1 MSDYSDSDLSDNQSP
16 PKKKSKPQKYIK
28 KDLSD
33 DNDEEEEEE
42 EEEEEDEEEDDVD
55 EDEEPVVSSKKKRR
69 MHFAIK
75 DMFHDEASVDED
87 EEEEDEEYDDDGELI
102 GPEDEEALDAV
113 PAARELDSRRRIREI
128 MDQDEEEIER
138 YYQERYE
145 NQNYVDRFGDGE
157 AMADSIVQKE
167 RLPGIKDPN
176 LWALRC
182 KMGEEKATVLALM
195 RKFIAYQF
203 SDTPLQIKSA
213 FAKEGL
219 KGYIYVEAFKQTHV
233 KQAIEGITALRLSTY
248 KQHLVPIEEMTEVV
262 RVVKETGQ
270 LKPDQWVRIK
280 SGLYRD
286 DLALVEYVEDAQNL
300 VGLKLVPRID
310 YERKR
315 NRGMEPEEDTNKF
328 KRFKRPAPA
337 LFNASKLAD
346 RVQRDGS
353 SLVFEG
359 NRYDADGFLH
369 KQFRISAVFTE
380 GIRPTLAELERF
392 HHTPDSLQIAAAAA
406 NAAANLN
413 ASVTAEVASNHCFTP
428 GDVVEVCEGDLKNLR
443 GKVVSIEGNNRIIVQ
458 PNHSDL
464 REPIPF
470 TPVELRKFFS
480 QGDHVK
486 VLSGRYAN
494 ETGLVIRFDPTIAVV
509 LSDNSMNEM
518 KVAPKDL
525 RLWQDRATTVE
536 SSGHVQLMDL
546 VQVDP
551 QTVGVVVHVE
561 RDQVSVLT
569 CFGKVV
575 NLKSNTAL
583 RRLNTHRRPPP
594 QALDRNGNSIQLK
607 QTVRLLDKPYCGLIG
622 EVKHLYRSWAF
633 IYCRTH
639 LENAGLVVAKTRQ
652 ISVLTTSQGGNDTQ
666 ANNEAGVPVKT
677 ITPIGGGGARN
688 NTEGGRGRGNRNE
701 RQLVGRTA
709 LIVKGTLKGL
719 LGIICDATPTHVVL
733 ELHSQ
738 FKKVP
743 VARENMALLDSGGRI
758 MDTQYGATTPRVTPM
773 REMRTPQLAYGAQT
787 PHAASTTPRG
797 DSTPLPS
804 AFNAGMATPKIN
816 NLDEPMTP
824 SSSFL
829 WTSNDLHRM
838 SGSST
843 HSLSDTE

>member
-1 MSDYSDSDLSDNQSP
+1 
-16 PKKKSKPQKYIK
+16 
-28 KDLSD
+28 
-33 DNDEEEEEE
+33 
-42 EEEEEDEEEDDVD
+42 
-55 EDEEPVVSSKKKRR
+55 
-69 MHFAIK
+69 
-75 DMFHDEASVDED
+75 MFHDEASVDED
-87 EEEEDEEYDDDGELI
+87 DEEYDDDGELI
-102 GPEDEEALDAV
+102 GLEDEEALDAV

-233 KQAIEGITALRLSTY
+233 KQAIDGITALRLSMY
-248 KQHLVPIEEMTEVV
+248 KQQLVPIEEMTEVV

-315 NRGMEPEEDTNKF
+315 NRGTETDDNNKF

-337 LFNASKLAD
+337 LFNASKLSD

-359 NRYDADGFLH
+359 NRYDTDGFLH
-369 KQFRISAVFTE
+369 KQFRINAFTE

-392 HHTPDSLQIAAAAA
+392 HHTPDSLQIAAAI
-406 NAAANLN
+406 
-413 ASVTAEVASNHCFTP
+413 ASNHCFTP

-470 TPVELRKFFS
+470 TPVELRKFFN

-486 VLSGRYAN
+486 VILLCVLYIAPLKTNSDSKSPRSTAQYLGQPSIFSINIDISSYLCV
-494 ETGLVIRFDPTIAVV
+494 GFDTARVPRPKQVV
-509 LSDNSMNEM
+509 FL
-518 KVAPKDL
+518 
-525 RLWQDRATTVE
+525 
-536 SSGHVQLMDL
+536 
-546 VQVDP
+546 
-551 QTVGVVVHVE
+551 
-561 RDQVSVLT
+561 
-569 CFGKVV
+569 
-575 NLKSNTAL
+575 
-583 RRLNTHRRPPP
+583 
-594 QALDRNGNSIQLK
+594 
-607 QTVRLLDKPYCGLIG
+607 
-622 EVKHLYRSWAF
+622 
-633 IYCRTH
+633 
-639 LENAGLVVAKTRQ
+639 
-652 ISVLTTSQGGNDTQ
+652 
-666 ANNEAGVPVKT
+666 
-677 ITPIGGGGARN
+677 
-688 NTEGGRGRGNRNE
+688 
-701 RQLVGRTA
+701 
-709 LIVKGTLKGL
+709 
-719 LGIICDATPTHVVL
+719 
-733 ELHSQ
+733 
-738 FKKVP
+738 
-743 VARENMALLDSGGRI
+743 
-758 MDTQYGATTPRVTPM
+758 GATLRP
-773 REMRTPQLAYGAQT
+773 
-787 PHAASTTPRG
+787 
-797 DSTPLPS
+797 
-804 AFNAGMATPKIN
+804 F
-816 NLDEPMTP
+816 
-824 SSSFL
+824 
-829 WTSNDLHRM
+829 DLKV
-838 SGSST
+838 
-843 HSLSDTE
+843 

>member
-1 MSDYSDSDLSDNQSP
+1 
-16 PKKKSKPQKYIK
+16 
-28 KDLSD
+28 
-33 DNDEEEEEE
+33 
-42 EEEEEDEEEDDVD
+42 
-55 EDEEPVVSSKKKRR
+55 
-69 MHFAIK
+69 
-75 DMFHDEASVDED
+75 MFHDEASVDED
-87 EEEEDEEYDDDGELI
+87 DEEEDEEYDDEGELI

-233 KQAIEGITALRLSTY
+233 KQAIDGITALRLSMY
-248 KQHLVPIEEMTEVV
+248 KQQLVPIEEMTEVV

-315 NRGMEPEEDTNKF
+315 NRGTETDDNNKF

-337 LFNASKLAD
+337 LFNASKLSD

-359 NRYDADGFLH
+359 NRYDTDGFLH
-369 KQFRISAVFTE
+369 KQFRINAVFTE

-406 NAAANLN
+406 NAAANLTSTVN
-413 ASVTAEVASNHCFTP
+413 VEIASNHCFTP

-443 GKVVSIEGNNRIIVQ
+443 GKVVSIEGNSRIIVQ

-470 TPVELRKFFS
+470 TPVELRKFFN

-486 VLSGRYAN
+486 VILLYV
-494 ETGLVIRFDPTIAVV
+494 LYIAP
-509 LSDNSMNEM
+509 LKTNSDSMS
-518 KVAPKDL
+518 P
-525 RLWQDRATTVE
+525 R
-536 SSGHVQLMDL
+536 S
-546 VQVDP
+546 
-551 QTVGVVVHVE
+551 
-561 RDQVSVLT
+561 
-569 CFGKVV
+569 
-575 NLKSNTAL
+575 TA
-583 RRLNTHRRPPP
+583 
-594 QALDRNGNSIQLK
+594 
-607 QTVRLLDKPYCGLIG
+607 
-622 EVKHLYRSWAF
+622 
-633 IYCRTH
+633 
-639 LENAGLVVAKTRQ
+639 
-652 ISVLTTSQGGNDTQ
+652 
-666 ANNEAGVPVKT
+666 
-677 ITPIGGGGARN
+677 
-688 NTEGGRGRGNRNE
+688 
-701 RQLVGRTA
+701 
-709 LIVKGTLKGL
+709 
-719 LGIICDATPTHVVL
+719 
-733 ELHSQ
+733 
-738 FKKVP
+738 
-743 VARENMALLDSGGRI
+743 
-758 MDTQYGATTPRVTPM
+758 QY
-773 REMRTPQLAYGAQT
+773 
-787 PHAASTTPRG
+787 
-797 DSTPLPS
+797 
-804 AFNAGMATPKIN
+804 
-816 NLDEPMTP
+816 
-824 SSSFL
+824 
-829 WTSNDLHRM
+829 
-838 SGSST
+838 
-843 HSLSDTE
+843 

>member
-1 MSDYSDSDLSDNQSP
+1 MN
-16 PKKKSKPQKYIK
+16 
-28 KDLSD
+28 
-33 DNDEEEEEE
+33 
-42 EEEEEDEEEDDVD
+42 
-55 EDEEPVVSSKKKRR
+55 
-69 MHFAIK
+69 FAVK

-87 EEEEDEEYDDDGELI
+87 DEEEDEEYDDDGELI

-233 KQAIEGITALRLSTY
+233 KQAIDGITALRLSTY
-248 KQHLVPIEEMTEVV
+248 KQQLVPIEEMTEVV

-315 NRGMEPEEDTNKF
+315 NRGMDLENDINNNNNITKF

-346 RVQRDGS
+346 RIQRDGS
-353 SLVFEG
+353 SMIFEG

-369 KQFRISAVFTE
+369 KQFRINAVFTE

-406 NAAANLN
+406 NAAANLTSTISTEI
-413 ASVTAEVASNHCFTP
+413 ALNHCFTP
-428 GDVVEVCEGDLKNLR
+428 GDIVEVCEGDLKNLR
-443 GKVVSIEGNNRIIVQ
+443 GKIVSIESNHRIIVQ

-464 REPIPF
+464 KEPIPF
-470 TPVELRKFFS
+470 TPVELRKFFN

-486 VLSGRYAN
+486 VLNGRHVN
-494 ETGLVIRFDPTIAVV
+494 ETGLVIRFDPSLAVV
-509 LSDNSMNEM
+509 LSDHSMNEM
-518 KVAPKDL
+518 KIAPKDL

-536 SSGHVQLMDL
+536 SSGHIQLMDL
-546 VQVDP
+546 VQIDP

-561 RDQVSVLT
+561 RDQISVLT

-583 RRLNTHRRPPP
+583 RRLMNTMRGRPP

-607 QTVRLLDKPYCGLIG
+607 QTVRLLEKPYYGLIG

-639 LENAGLVVAKTRQ
+639 LENAGLVVVKTRQ
-652 ISVLTTSQGGNDTQ
+652 LSALTTSQN
-666 ANNEAGVPVKT
+666 ANEQNNNVENNGIRMKT
-677 ITPIGGGGARN
+677 ITPINGTRNFGGGGGGAGGAGGN
-688 NTEGGRGRGNRNE
+688 SEGGRGRGNRNE

-758 MDTQYGATTPRVTPM
+758 MDTQYGATTPRTTMITPM

-804 AFNAGMATPKIN
+804 AFNAGMATPKIS

-838 SGSST
+838 STSST

>member
-1 MSDYSDSDLSDNQSP
+1 MSDYSDSDLSANQSP
-16 PKKKSKPQKYIK
+16 PKKKGKPQKYTK
-28 KDLSD
+28 NDLSD
-33 DNDEEEEEE
+33 DEEEEEE
-42 EEEEEDEEEDDVD
+42 DDEEDDGVD
-55 EDEEPVVSSKKKRR
+55 EDEEPGLTSKKKRR
-69 MHFAIK
+69 MNFAIK

-87 EEEEDEEYDDDGELI
+87 DEEEDEEYDEDADLI

-128 MDQDEEEIER
+128 MDQDEEAIER

-145 NQNYVDRFGDGE
+145 NQDYVDRFGDGE

-248 KQHLVPIEEMTEVV
+248 KQQLVPIEEMTEVV

-270 LKPDQWVRIK
+270 LKPEQWVRIK

-315 NRGMEPEEDTNKF
+315 NRGTEAEDDNNSNNKF
-328 KRFKRPAPA
+328 RRFKRPAPA

-369 KQFRISAVFTE
+369 KQFRINAVFTE

-392 HHTPDSLQIAAAAA
+392 HHTPDSLQIAA
-406 NAAANLN
+406 NAAATLTTGSN
-413 ASVTAEVASNHCFTP
+413 AEVTLSHCFTP

-464 REPIPF
+464 HEPIPF
-470 TPVELRKFFS
+470 TPIELRKFFS

-486 VLSGRYAN
+486 VLSGRHAN
-494 ETGLVIRFDPTIAVV
+494 ETGLVIRFDPTLAVV
-509 LSDNSMNEM
+509 LSDHSMNEM

-583 RRLNTHRRPPP
+583 RRLNSVRRPPP

-607 QTVRLLDKPYCGLIG
+607 QMVRILEKPHCGLVG
-622 EVKHLYRSWAF
+622 EVRHLYRSWAF

-652 ISVLTTSQGGNDTQ
+652 LSVLTTSQGGNDQ
-666 ANNEAGVPVKT
+666 QGSNEAGMSVKT
-677 ITPIGGGGARN
+677 VTPVGGGGARN
-688 NTEGGRGRGNRNE
+688 FGVGNGEGGRGRGNRNE

-758 MDTQYGATTPRVTPM
+758 METQYGATATPRITPL
-773 REMRTPQLAYGAQT
+773 REMRTPQLAYGSQT

-816 NLDEPMTP
+816 NLDDPMTP

-829 WTSNDLHRM
+829 WTSSDLHRM

-843 HSLSDTE
+843 HSLSDNE

>member
-1 MSDYSDSDLSDNQSP
+1 MSDCSNSDESASPSP
-16 PKKKSKPQKYIK
+16 PKKKNKTQKYTK
-28 KDLSD
+28 KDLYY
-33 DNDEEEEEE
+33 DNDEDEDDDD
-42 EEEEEDEEEDDVD
+42 EEDEEEDDVD
-55 EDEEPVVSSKKKRR
+55 EDEEPALTSKKKRR
-69 MHFAIK
+69 MNFAIK

-87 EEEEDEEYDDDGELI
+87 DEEEDEEYDDEGELI

-233 KQAIEGITALRLSTY
+233 KQAIDGITALRLSMY
-248 KQHLVPIEEMTEVV
+248 KQQLVPIEEMTEVV

-315 NRGMEPEEDTNKF
+315 NRGTETDDNNKF

-337 LFNASKLAD
+337 LFNASKLSD

-359 NRYDADGFLH
+359 NRYDTDGFLH
-369 KQFRISAVFTE
+369 KQFRINAVFTE

-406 NAAANLN
+406 NAAANLTSAVN
-413 ASVTAEVASNHCFTP
+413 VEIASNHCFTP

-470 TPVELRKFFS
+470 TPVELRKFFN

-486 VLSGRYAN
+486 VLSGRHVN
-494 ETGLVIRFDPTIAVV
+494 ETGLVIRFDPSLAVV
-509 LSDNSMNEM
+509 LSDHSMNEM

-583 RRLNTHRRPPP
+583 RRLNTVRRPP
-594 QALDRNGNSIQLK
+594 QALDHNGNSIQLK
-607 QTVRLLDKPYCGLIG
+607 QTVRLLEKPHCGLIG

-652 ISVLTTSQGGNDTQ
+652 LSALTTSQGGNEQSNTE
-666 ANNEAGVPVKT
+666 NGISMKT
-677 ITPIGGGGARN
+677 ITPISGARN
-688 NTEGGRGRGNRNE
+688 FGGNNEGGRGKGSRNE

-758 MDTQYGATTPRVTPM
+758 MDTQYGATTPRITPM

-804 AFNAGMATPKIN
+804 AFNAGMATPKIS

-829 WTSNDLHRM
+829 WTSSDLHRM
-838 SGSST
+838 SSSST

>member
-1 MSDYSDSDLSDNQSP
+1 MSGYSDSDESVSQPLSRN
-16 PKKKSKPQKYIK
+16 KNKLQKYAER
-28 KDLSD
+28 DLSD
-33 DNDEEEEEE
+33 DDYDDDEGD
-42 EEEEEDEEEDDVD
+42 DEEEDDVD
-55 EDEEPVVSSKKKRR
+55 EDEEPVVSSKKKRK
-69 MHFAIK
+69 MNFAIK

-87 EEEEDEEYDDDGELI
+87 DEEEEDEYDDDGELI
-102 GPEDEEALDAV
+102 GPEDEEALDAI

-203 SDTPLQIKSA
+203 SDSPLQIKSA

-233 KQAIEGITALRLSTY
+233 KQAIDGITALRLSMY
-248 KQHLVPIEEMTEVV
+248 KQQLVPIEEMTEVV

-315 NRGMEPEEDTNKF
+315 NRGTEAEDNNIKL
-328 KRFKRPAPA
+328 KRFKRPAPS

-353 SLVFEG
+353 SVVFEG

-369 KQFRISAVFTE
+369 KQFRMNAVFID

-406 NAAANLN
+406 NAAANLTS
-413 ASVTAEVASNHCFTP
+413 AVGVEIASNHCFTP

-470 TPVELRKFFS
+470 TPVELRKFFN

-486 VLSGRYAN
+486 VLNGRHAN
-494 ETGLVIRFDPTIAVV
+494 ETGLVIRFDPSLAVV
-509 LSDNSMNEM
+509 LSDHSMNEM

-583 RRLNTHRRPPP
+583 RRLNTMRRPP

-607 QTVRLLDKPYCGLIG
+607 QTVRLLEKPYCGLIG

-639 LENAGLVVAKTRQ
+639 LENAGLVVVKTRQ
-652 ISVLTTSQGGNDTQ
+652 ISTLTTSQGDEQSNSELGSIPIK
-666 ANNEAGVPVKT
+666 AV
-677 ITPIGGGGARN
+677 TPIGGARN
-688 NTEGGRGRGNRNE
+688 FSVNNEGGRGRGSRNE
-701 RQLVGRTA
+701 RHLVGRTA

-758 MDTQYGATTPRVTPM
+758 MDTQYGATTPRITPM

-816 NLDEPMTP
+816 NLDDPMTP

-838 SGSST
+838 SSSST

>member
-1 MSDYSDSDLSDNQSP
+1 MSSYSDSDESVNHSP
-16 PKKKSKPQKYIK
+16 PKNKSKLQKYTER
-28 KDLSD
+28 DLSD
-33 DNDEEEEEE
+33 DNGDDDEDD
-42 EEEEEDEEEDDVD
+42 DEEEDDAD
-55 EDEEPVVSSKKKRR
+55 EDEEPVVASKKKRK
-69 MHFAIK
+69 MNFAIK

-87 EEEEDEEYDDDGELI
+87 DEEEEDEYDDDGELI

-233 KQAIEGITALRLSTY
+233 KQAIDGITALRLSMY
-248 KQHLVPIEEMTEVV
+248 KQQLVPIEEMTEVV

-315 NRGMEPEEDTNKF
+315 NRGTEAEDDNTKF
-328 KRFKRPAPA
+328 KRFKRPAPS

-346 RVQRDGS
+346 AYNVMDHQWCSKGIDTTLMDS
-353 SLVFEG
+353 CTNNF
-359 NRYDADGFLH
+359 
-369 KQFRISAVFTE
+369 FTE

-406 NAAANLN
+406 NAAANLTS
-413 ASVTAEVASNHCFTP
+413 AVGVEIASNHCFTP

-470 TPVELRKFFS
+470 TPVELRKFFN

-486 VLSGRYAN
+486 VLNGRHAN
-494 ETGLVIRFDPTIAVV
+494 ETGLVIRFDPSLAVV
-509 LSDNSMNEM
+509 LSDHSMNEM

-575 NLKSNTAL
+575 SLKSNTAL
-583 RRLNTHRRPPP
+583 RRLNTMRRPP

-607 QTVRLLDKPYCGLIG
+607 QTVRLLEKPYCGLIG

-639 LENAGLVVAKTRQ
+639 LENAGLVVVKTRQ
-652 ISVLTTSQGGNDTQ
+652 LSTLTTSQGGDEQSNSELNSMPMK
-666 ANNEAGVPVKT
+666 AV
-677 ITPIGGGGARN
+677 TPINGARN
-688 NTEGGRGRGNRNE
+688 FGGNNEGGRGRGSRNE

-709 LIVKGTLKGL
+709 LIVKHNL
-719 LGIICDATPTHVVL
+719 LSINPFLVNGAVAQLLRCPTFIHSKSNPSLIILVWAV
-733 ELHSQ
+733 
-738 FKKVP
+738 
-743 VARENMALLDSGGRI
+743 G
-758 MDTQYGATTPRVTPM
+758 
-773 REMRTPQLAYGAQT
+773 
-787 PHAASTTPRG
+787 
-797 DSTPLPS
+797 
-804 AFNAGMATPKIN
+804 
-816 NLDEPMTP
+816 
-824 SSSFL
+824 
-829 WTSNDLHRM
+829 
-838 SGSST
+838 
-843 HSLSDTE
+843 